1 MATMNQLE
9 LLARSRIDK
18 TFHLGE
24 LFAGAGGM
32 AYGAHEAEIDG
43 HRFRHVWATDM
54 DKDACETIKKN
65 VPVDN
70 VICRKVEDLRFEDL
84 QEIDGLVFGFPCND
98 FSVVGERNGIAGRY
112 GGLYRWGIKCLNVM
126 QPLFFVAEN
135 VGGLS
140 SSGGDLEVILKA
152 MRSAG
157 YRVWPHKYR
166 FEQYG
171 VPQARHRIIIVG
183 FRNDLGIQDF
193 KHAAPTTSDN
203 PVTCEQAL
211 ADIPL
216 DAPNHERTKQSER
229 VIERLKHIKPGEN
242 AFTANL
248 PDHLQLKMK
257 SGAKISQ
264 IYKRLIPDK
273 PSYTVTGSGGG
284 GTHLYHWDE
293 PRALTNRERARLQS
307 FPDDFVFFGGK
318 ESVRKQI
325 GMAVPPTGAREVFCA
340 VLKALIEREVGSN
353 DNQRRVFECSD
364 GTRVA
369 VREYSPANC

>member
-1 MATMNQLE
+1 MSTMNQLA
-9 LLARSRIDK
+9 LLPRSKIDGAYR
-18 TFHLGE
+18 LGE

-32 AYGAHEAEIDG
+32 AYGAHLAEADG
-43 HRFRHVWATDM
+43 HKFHHVWVTDM
-54 DKDACETIKKN
+54 DKDACKTLEEN
-65 VPVDN
+65 VPVDK
-70 VICRKVEDLRFEDL
+70 VICSKVEALDFDDLPM
-84 QEIDGLVFGFPCND
+84 IDGLVFGFPCND
-98 FSVVGERNGIAGRY
+98 FSAVGERNGINGKY
-112 GGLYRWGIKCLNVM
+112 GGLYQWGVKGLKTLR
-126 QPLFFVAEN
+126 PSFFVAEN
-135 VGGLS
+135 VGGLAS
-140 SSGGDLEVILKA
+140 NGLDVVLSA
-152 MRSAG
+152 MCSAG
-157 YRVWPHKYR
+157 YDLWPHTYR

-183 FRNDLGIQDF
+183 FRKDLNVLHF
-193 KHAAPTTSDN
+193 EHPSPTTADQ
-203 PVTCEQAL
+203 PITCEQAL
-211 ADIPL
+211 AQIPR
-216 DAPNHERTKQSER
+216 DAPNNERTKQSER

-264 IYKRLIPDK
+264 IYKRLVPDK

-307 FPDDFVFFGGK
+307 FPDDFVFKGGK

-325 GMAVPPTGAREVFCA
+325 GMAVPPIGAREIFS
-340 VLKALIEREVGSN
+340 ALLRSLIDNGVDAYDNER
-353 DNQRRVFECSD
+353 RIFTCTD

-369 VREYSPANC
+369 VREYSLANC